1 MSMCILFSWRV
12 GMSCVWYLEA
22 WAHGRPTELF
32 WMDWI
37 LGIRY
42 YIEGSKRIIAQMY
55 PKYKIKVNNIF
66 HCFIR
71 LKKEK
76 NKESNDDGAKDA
88 FFLFKM
94 IWDGNLL
101 FNISVWFGYL
111 IFPMVSSTVN
121 LFLKKKNYCSFSAFT
136 EQVTRLLP
144 YFQTLYYLGVYLRN
158 QGYTTA
164 SQELKNFGSDI

>member
-12 GMSCVWYLEA
+12 GISCVCDSEA

-55 PKYKIKVNNIF
+55 PKYIIKVNNIF

-76 NKESNDDGAKDA
+76 KKESNDDGAKDE
-88 FFLFKM
+88 FLFKM

-111 IFPMVSSTVN
+111 IFPMVSSTGN
-121 LFLKKKNYCSFSAFT
+121 LFLFLEIIPPFL
-136 EQVTRLLP
+136 LLP
-144 YFQTLYYLGVYLRN
+144 NRWQDFFHIFKHSIILGY
-158 QGYTTA
+158 
-164 SQELKNFGSDI
+164 I

>member
-1 MSMCILFSWRV
+1 MESWWV
-12 GMSCVWYLEA
+12 CVFCSLGVWACHVCDSEA

-55 PKYKIKVNNIF
+55 PEYIIKVNNIF

-76 NKESNDDGAKDA
+76 KKESNDDGAKDE
-88 FFLFKM
+88 FLFKM

-111 IFPMVSSTVN
+111 IFPTVSSTGN
-121 LFLKKKNYCSFSAFT
+121 LFLFLKIIPPFL
-136 EQVTRLLP
+136 LLP
-144 YFQTLYYLGVYLRN
+144 NR
-158 QGYTTA
+158 
-164 SQELKNFGSDI
+164 